1 MAPVTP
7 RVTVLITAYN
17 RERYIDDAIESV
29 LAQTFQD
36 FEIVV
41 VDDASSDATVERARA
56 HARRDSRVRVVV
68 NERNL
73 GDYPNR
79 NHAFTYVRGALFKY
93 HDSDD
98 VMYPHCLETM
108 VAALDAEPSADFALT
123 TSRPW
128 AGGPCP
134 MRLTPWM
141 CYAREYLGEG
151 MFHLG
156 PACGLFR
163 RETFAR
169 FGPFPA
175 EGTISDYFFWM
186 RTCRQATV
194 VLVAGDL
201 FWYRRHDGQELHS
214 AAARRDHLRIERAAW
229 EALFDPACPLEGAAL
244 EQARR
249 NRVTGLVRRAAADV
263 LQGDWRLGLARVGAA
278 RVKPGEW
285 LRYLGGRR
293 LDLQAGTPSLGDA

>member
-1 MAPVTP
+1 M
-7 RVTVLITAYN
+7 RG
-17 RERYIDDAIESV
+17 
-29 LAQTFQD
+29 
-36 FEIVV
+36 
-41 VDDASSDATVERARA
+41 
-56 HARRDSRVRVVV
+56 RDPRVRVIV
-68 NERNL
+68 NERNR

-79 NHAFTYVRGALFKY
+79 NHAFMQARGALVKW

-98 VMYPHCLETM
+98 VMYPHCLATM
-108 VAALDAEPSADFALT
+108 VSALDEHVDADFALT

-134 MRLTPWM
+134 MLLTPWM

-163 RETFAR
+163 RETFER

-186 RTCRQATV
+186 RTCRSATV

-201 FWYRRHDGQELHS
+201 FWYRRHEGQELQS
-214 AAARRDHLRIERAAW
+214 AAARRDQLRIERAAW
-229 EALFDPACPLEGAAL
+229 DALFDPSCPLSGAVL

-249 NRVTGLVRRAAADV
+249 NRLTGLVRRAVSDV
-263 LQGDWRLGLARVGAA
+263 LHGDWRLGGARLGAA
-278 RVKPGEW
+278 RVKPVDW
-285 LRYLGGRR
+285 MRYLGGRR